1 MRKPW
6 EEVNQEGASTKKI
19 KAPGRDG
26 EARVGTRES
35 EEEGGCVSPPGLC
48 WVLSQEGLGGT
59 GIPSRQAPC
68 LNDPRSQRGSWHSA
82 CQGGGL
88 RTCIYT
94 CVCAHT
100 YNEHNYFS
108 EVQSHLPLI

>member
-19 KAPGRDG
+19 KAPGKDG

-48 WVLSQEGLGGT
+48 VGPEPGRAG
-59 GIPSRQAPC
+59 
-68 LNDPRSQRGSWHSA
+68 WH
-82 CQGGGL
+82 
-88 RTCIYT
+88 R
-94 CVCAHT
+94 
-100 YNEHNYFS
+100 N
-108 EVQSHLPLI
+108 PLQTSTLC